1 MKTLATLMLFIIACA
16 AQAEGGITL
25 GATRVIYNEGKKQET
40 IKITNKNEQAQ
51 YLVQSWVSDTN
62 NSNEANKIFI
72 TTPPVFALKGNS
84 SGTIRMVAL
93 KTDGLPNDRESV
105 FFLNVKTIPAVK
117 KNSKSDEDVSGR
129 LIITTKSVLKLFYR
143 PKAVANPDQKSMY
156 DKVTGSIKDNKTYLK
171 NDTPYFITATK
182 FIVDGKAQE
191 ENYFIKP
198 FSEEKISDG
207 IVKSAKFSIVNDFG
221 GITNKTVEF

>member
-1 MKTLATLMLFIIACA
+1 MKTLATLMLLIFSCA
-16 AQAEGGITL
+16 ANAEGGITL

-51 YLVQSWVSDTN
+51 YLVQSWVSDTD
-62 NSNEANKIFI
+62 NSNEANKVFI

-93 KTDGLPNDRESV
+93 KTDGLPGDRESV
-105 FFLNVKTIPAVK
+105 FYLNVKTIPAVK

-143 PKAVANPDQKSMY
+143 PKAIANPDQKSMY
-156 DKVTGSIKDNKTYLK
+156 DRVIGSIKGNKTYLK
-171 NDTPYFITATK
+171 NDTPYFITATQ
-182 FIVDGKAQE
+182 FFVDGQARE
-191 ENYFIKP
+191 ESYFIKP
-198 FSEEKISDG
+198 FTEEKISDG
-207 IVKSAKFSIVNDFG
+207 IVKKAKFKIVNDFG
-221 GITNKTVEF
+221 GVTEKTVEF